1 MTENKHNGKPK
12 REVVVLNWMPWQHM
26 PPNEVAILVE
36 RFNIRQKNEFDGDF
50 NEAVWD
56 FIRDN
61 RFNQEFI
68 EFVYAEMGRCLSGLY
83 WLGVERVPE
92 DREFA
97 IVQHEFDNQFTGDPQ
112 EGECLVV
119 IPTDN
124 IVNHDTLKRFMAL
137 KNEQAISDYLQ
148 RCGASV
154 PEVKPRPHWPV
165 KWYKPEDFAS

>member
-1 MTENKHNGKPK
+1 MAENKHNGKPERK
-12 REVVVLNWMPWQHM
+12 VVVLKWTPWQHM
-26 PPNEVAILVE
+26 PPNEVKILVE
-36 RFNIRQKNEFDGDF
+36 RFNIQPKNEFDTDF

-56 FIRDN
+56 FIREN

-68 EFVYAEMGRCLSGLY
+68 EFVCAERSRRLSGLY

-97 IVQHEFDNQFTGDPQ
+97 IVHHESHNLFTGDPE
-112 EGECLVV
+112 EGEALVH

-124 IVNHDTLKRFMAL
+124 IVNHNILKRFMAL
-137 KNEQAISDYLQ
+137 ENEQAIFDYLQ
-148 RCGASV
+148 RCGASI
-154 PEVKPRPHWPV
+154 PEVKPKSHLPV